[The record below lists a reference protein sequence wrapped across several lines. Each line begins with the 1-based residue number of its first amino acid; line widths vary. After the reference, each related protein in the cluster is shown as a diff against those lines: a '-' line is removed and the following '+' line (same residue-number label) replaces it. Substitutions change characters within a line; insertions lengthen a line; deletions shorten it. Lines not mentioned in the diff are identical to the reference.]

1 MNQRQLN
8 SLTMFKA
15 VLAHLDTRP
24 TLWNTSA
31 PLTKVIFS
39 LRTFVA
45 ALHQQSLTQA
55 ERTTVG
61 YTQDKD
67 GQMQHMCDLAYALLL
82 KIRSYAKI
90 NNNKALLY
98 AINYS
103 ESEIRRGPEIQII
116 NRCQTIHNKGKEH
129 FSDLKDFLVTEEN
142 LTELQEAIDTLKPL
156 SAQRDSIASERVTA
170 TANISLLLEGARTE
184 IDKLDDLIEGLIKD
198 KNFVNT
204 YKQARQII
212 DRGISSDAELKKKI
226 A

>member
-8 SLTMFKA
+8 SLTMYKA

-24 TLWNTSA
+24 SLWNTSA

-39 LRTFVA
+39 LRTFVV

-67 GQMQHMCDLAYALLL
+67 GQMQHMCDLAYAMLL

-90 NNNKALLY
+90 SNNKALLY

-103 ESEIRRGPEIQII
+103 ESEIRRGAETQII
-116 NRCQTIHNKGKEH
+116 NRCQTIHNKGQEH
-129 FSDLKDFLVTEEN
+129 LADLADFLVTKKD
-142 LTELQEAIDTLKPL
+142 LSELQNTIDAVKPL
-156 SAQRDSIASERVTA
+156 SAQRDAIANERVTA
-170 TANISLLLEGARTE
+170 TANISMLIDGARAE
-184 IDKLDDLIEGLIKD
+184 LDKLDDLIEGLIKD
-198 KNFVNT
+198 KNFINT
-204 YKQARQII
+204 YRQSRQII
-212 DRGISSDAELKKKI
+212 DRGASSDTELKKKI